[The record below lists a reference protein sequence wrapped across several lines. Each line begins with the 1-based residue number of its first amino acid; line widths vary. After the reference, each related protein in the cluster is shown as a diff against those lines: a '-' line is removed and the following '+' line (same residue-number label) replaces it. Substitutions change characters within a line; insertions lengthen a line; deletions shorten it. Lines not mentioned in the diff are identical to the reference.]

1 MARIS
6 KQLSDEEK
14 KEVRVNP
21 PYLMNTFQA
30 AAFVSKSVKV
40 MREWMQD
47 KEFPVKRGNTP
58 NSEKYVLR
66 DDLLE
71 WLDANGRS
79 WR

>member
-6 KQLSDEEK
+6 KQLSDEEI

-30 AAFVSKSVKV
+30 AAYVSKSVKV

-47 KEFPVKRGNTP
+47 KDFPVLRGNSP
-58 NSEKYVLR
+58 NSEKSVLR
-66 DDLLE
+66 DELIA
-71 WLDANGRS
+71 WMSANGRS
-79 WR
+79 FR

>member
-79 WR
+79 FR